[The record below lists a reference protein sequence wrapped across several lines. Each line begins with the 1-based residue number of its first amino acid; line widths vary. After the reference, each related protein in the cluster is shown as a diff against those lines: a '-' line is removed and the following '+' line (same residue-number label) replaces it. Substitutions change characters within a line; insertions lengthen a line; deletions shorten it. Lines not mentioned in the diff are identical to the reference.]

1 MKTLLNTLFY
11 FLDPDV
17 KLKNKIAAG
26 WLVLVV
32 CAILGGVMVSLIA
45 SVYDDYGFAGVLTI
59 AAWATGTLFT
69 GWALITWLNEG

>member
-11 FLDPDV
+11 FLNPDV

-32 CAILGGVMVSLIA
+32 GAILGGGMVSFVA
-45 SVYDDYGFAGVLTI
+45 SVYDDYGFTGLATI
-59 AAWATGTLFT
+59 AAWAAGTLFT
-69 GWALITWLNEG
+69 GWALVTWLNEG